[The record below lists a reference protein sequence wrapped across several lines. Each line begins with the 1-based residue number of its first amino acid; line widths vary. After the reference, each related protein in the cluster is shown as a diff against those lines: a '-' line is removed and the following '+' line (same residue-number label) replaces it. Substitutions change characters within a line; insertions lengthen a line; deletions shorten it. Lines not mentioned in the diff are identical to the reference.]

1 MADRED
7 TTMTEDEAAAALA
20 PFLASARAEDTAPR
34 TALINAILADAAD
47 VSSTRARPAPVPQRH
62 RWRFPAPVGWRGAT
76 ALAACVV
83 AGFVIGLL
91 GGGDDLGTAAVWGE
105 ATAVDPVAGFFDL
118 DAAEG

>member
-1 MADRED
+1 
-7 TTMTEDEAAAALA
+7 
-20 PFLASARAEDTAPR
+20 
-34 TALINAILADAAD
+34 
-47 VSSTRARPAPVPQRH
+47 
-62 RWRFPAPVGWRGAT
+62 VGWRGAT

>member
-1 MADRED
+1 
-7 TTMTEDEAAAALA
+7 MTEDGQAALLA
-20 PFLASARAEDTAPR
+20 PFLAAARAEDTTPR
-34 TALINAILADAAD
+34 VALVDAVLADAAD
-47 VSSTRARPAPVPQRH
+47 VSAARARPAPAPRRP